1 MSEEK
6 WWGLS
11 KISSLMM
18 IYGLSIL
25 TFGCGEHVSQFELAN
40 TDEVSTIDES
50 GADGD
55 GSDIDESVTAHP
67 PVVLSGAYLA
77 CSVRDAGPGDLS
89 APENL
94 SESRHVTC
102 LVQGVS
108 PLERSRISVEDIRN
122 SFVMNG
128 GTYDDLEIINLNG
141 RLEIRF
147 RVPAAEVQSIK
158 DISVTLSV
166 GSETVRIE
174 TVTRQAV
181 EETDESPQNK
191 LNSMTLDSDDLQ
203 ADVDSG
209 SESQIGDR
217 QISRIDTVAKGVADT
232 IRSISAEALSEV
244 KTESQ
249 IEEIKKAESD
259 AYEEIRVIESSFN
272 ETVSQLQAEYQSS
285 VSKFNDVYTEK
296 ITALRQEAAAQIRA
310 VRAEA
315 ESQIEK
321 ASSMRLMLTD
331 NDRLNTRNRGDA
343 GEFMDNRAVNEKI
356 KLIWGQL
363 AIEKEKLLQIKSDV
377 QKEFRQKYQDL
388 NLEKTNKIREVTEV
402 LADKIRGIKAK
413 TSDD

>member
-1 MSEEK
+1 M
-6 WWGLS
+6 
-11 KISSLMM
+11 
-18 IYGLSIL
+18 
-25 TFGCGEHVSQFELAN
+25 
-40 TDEVSTIDES
+40 
-50 GADGD
+50 
-55 GSDIDESVTAHP
+55 
-67 PVVLSGAYLA
+67 VLSGAYLA
-77 CSVRDAGPGDLS
+77 CSVRDALS
-89 APENL
+89 ATEN
-94 SESRHVTC
+94 SCESRHVTC

-128 GTYDDLEIINLNG
+128 GSYEDLEIINLNG

-166 GSETVRIE
+166 GSEIMRIE

-181 EETDESPQNK
+181 EDPDESPQNK

-209 SESQIGDR
+209 SESQIGDQ

-272 ETVSQLQAEYQSS
+272 ETVSQLQAEYQTS

-296 ITALRQEAAAQIRA
+296 ITALKQEAAAQIRA

-321 ASSMRLMLTD
+321 ASSVRLMLTD
-331 NDRLNTRNRGDA
+331 KDLQNSRNRGDS
-343 GEFMDNRAVNEKI
+343 GEFADNRAVNEKI

-388 NLEKTNKIREVTEV
+388 NLEKTNKIRKVTEV
-402 LADKIRGIKAK
+402 LTDKIRGIKAK

>member
-1 MSEEK
+1 MNLKLTPSQWSGFMSEEK
-6 WWGLS
+6 WGGLS

-18 IYGLSIL
+18 IYSLSIL
-25 TFGCGEHVSQFELAN
+25 AFGCGEHVSQFELAN
-40 TDEVSTIDES
+40 TNEVSTIDES

-89 APENL
+89 ATEN
-94 SESRHVTC
+94 SGESRHVTC

-128 GTYDDLEIINLNG
+128 GSYEDLEIIDLNG

-181 EETDESPQNK
+181 EDPDESPQNK

-209 SESQIGDR
+209 SESQIGER

-244 KTESQ
+244 RTESQ

-272 ETVSQLQAEYQSS
+272 ETVSQLQVEYQSS

-331 NDRLNTRNRGDA
+331 NERRNSRNRGDS
-343 GEFMDNRAVNEKI
+343 GEFTDNRAVNEKI
-356 KLIWGQL
+356 KLIWSQL

-377 QKEFRQKYQDL
+377 QKEFRQK
-388 NLEKTNKIREVTEV
+388 
-402 LADKIRGIKAK
+402 
-413 TSDD
+413 